1 LELLQAMTAGAEVCN
16 TYRYRCV
23 ECGYECKELYHSY
36 CGGVVKLMHCVSTLT
51 NYNICCIA
59 FSFQPMTERFKSH
72 SKCWRLRKC
81 SGCTECKV
89 VRDYQKALRYED
101 IIRMQHTDEC
111 SDVNLLRQNF
121 NAIQIGVRCGV
132 VKWEA
137 FMGLAD
143 YNQMILPKHY
153 LI

>member
-1 LELLQAMTAGAEVCN
+1 
-16 TYRYRCV
+16 
-23 ECGYECKELYHSY
+23 
-36 CGGVVKLMHCVSTLT
+36 
-51 NYNICCIA
+51 
-59 FSFQPMTERFKSH
+59 
-72 SKCWRLRKC
+72 
-81 SGCTECKV
+81 
-89 VRDYQKALRYED
+89 
-101 IIRMQHTDEC
+101 MQHTDEC